1 MAKVNVFISSTC
13 YDLSQIR
20 DDLKRC
26 IIELGHNPI
35 LSENKDFPIDP
46 NLSNAENCINAINSE
61 ADILVLIIGDKY
73 GSVLE
78 NGKSITNTEFIT
90 ALNKGIPIYTFALR
104 RMIDFLP
111 MWEKNPDV
119 DFTSI
124 VDNNKVFE
132 FLSDIRKKSG
142 IWNFEFDKAQDIIDI
157 LKLQFSNLFHN
168 LLVLKSQI
176 DTIGKSNLYLK
187 ISSKALNILLNK
199 PDGYEIKFFMQTMFD
214 EICKYKDLKN
224 DYEYFI
230 LTKPTSNISDKDQIL
245 DWTSFKLGYLKNY
258 IITLNKLVE
267 PLKAFLAKS
276 DIDGLYYVA
285 QSYAKIYAYILEWGI
300 EVRSIIAS
308 ETYSNLLSSF
318 AKLPQDIIKQI
329 EEFPIKSLKVIEER
343 LECIK
348 LENLSNSSDIVSL
361 TLNVSIDDEDMQRYN
376 DEFKNIFNAT

>member
-199 PDGYEIKFFMQTMFD
+199 SDGYEIKFFMQTMFD
-214 EICKYKDLKN
+214 
-224 DYEYFI
+224 
-230 LTKPTSNISDKDQIL
+230 
-245 DWTSFKLGYLKNY
+245 
-258 IITLNKLVE
+258 
-267 PLKAFLAKS
+267 
-276 DIDGLYYVA
+276 
-285 QSYAKIYAYILEWGI
+285 
-300 EVRSIIAS
+300 
-308 ETYSNLLSSF
+308 
-318 AKLPQDIIKQI
+318 
-329 EEFPIKSLKVIEER
+329 
-343 LECIK
+343 
-348 LENLSNSSDIVSL
+348 
-361 TLNVSIDDEDMQRYN
+361 
-376 DEFKNIFNAT
+376 